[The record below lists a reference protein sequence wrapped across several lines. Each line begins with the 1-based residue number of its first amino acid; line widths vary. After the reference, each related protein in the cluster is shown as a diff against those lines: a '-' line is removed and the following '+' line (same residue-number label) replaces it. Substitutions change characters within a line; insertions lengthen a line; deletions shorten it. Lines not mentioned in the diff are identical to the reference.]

1 MKVSV
6 VEHMK
11 TSELANQNGM
21 QIHAVCYATGTPN
34 DGFLLNTLTA
44 LLRLSRVLL
53 ELYQGILISVSNA
66 IKFVSVRSS

>member
-34 DGFLLNTLTA
+34 DGFLLNALTA
-44 LLRLSRVLL
+44 LLRLSRVL
-53 ELYQGILISVSNA
+53 
-66 IKFVSVRSS
+66 